1 MATVAVATAAPAR
14 TYQIDAVHS
23 EVGFTV
29 RHLLSKVRGRF
40 TDFSGAIAFD
50 PSAPEHSNV
59 AFAVK
64 AASIHTANAD
74 RDAHLRSNDFFGAET
89 FPELRFTS
97 TRVTPRGSDRFDVT
111 GQLTI
116 RDITRTVVLPVTYL
130 GSAAD
135 PWGNQKV
142 AFETAITIN
151 RKDYGLLWNAALE
164 TGGFLVGDEVQISLA
179 IQAA

>member
-1 MATVAVATAAPAR
+1 MATAVLTAAPAR

-23 EVGFTV
+23 EVGFAV

-40 TDFSGAIAFD
+40 TEFSGAIAFD
-50 PSAPEHSNV
+50 PAAPEHSSV
-59 AFAVK
+59 SFAVQ
-64 AASIHTANAD
+64 AASIHTGNAD
-74 RDAHLRSNDFFGAET
+74 RDAHLRSNDFFGSET

-97 TRVTPRGSDRFDVT
+97 TSVTPRGEEHFDVT

-116 RDITRTVVLPVTYL
+116 RDITRTVVLPITYL
-130 GSAAD
+130 GSATD

-142 AFETAITIN
+142 AFETAITVN

-164 TGGFLVGDEVQISLA
+164 TGGFLVGDEVHIALS